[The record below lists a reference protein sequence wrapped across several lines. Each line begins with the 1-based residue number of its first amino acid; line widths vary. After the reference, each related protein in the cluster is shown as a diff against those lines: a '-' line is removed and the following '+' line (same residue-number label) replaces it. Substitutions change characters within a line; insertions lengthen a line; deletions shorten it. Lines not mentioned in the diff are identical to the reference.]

1 VDEGGRNGAAGRREW
16 ANPSPLIAKRGTVFG
31 HLTYRGKKMQP
42 LVPNTD
48 DLISVLDRVLDKGIV
63 MDKWASLSLQE
74 SSLIAAESRVASD
87 YRVTVESSAVY
98 VGYGKRGTWREDLEL
113 EDLFPFWRREF
124 WSK

>member
-1 VDEGGRNGAAGRREW
+1 
-16 ANPSPLIAKRGTVFG
+16 
-31 HLTYRGKKMQP
+31 MQP

-74 SSLIAAESRVASD
+74 SSLIAAESSVASD